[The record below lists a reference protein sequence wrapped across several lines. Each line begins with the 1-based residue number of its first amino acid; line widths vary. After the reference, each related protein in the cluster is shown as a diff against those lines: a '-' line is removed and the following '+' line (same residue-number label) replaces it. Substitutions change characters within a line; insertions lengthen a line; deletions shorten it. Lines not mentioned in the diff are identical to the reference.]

1 VLQVAESVDHKT
13 PPRPAAPVS
22 VDIAA
27 ALGGS
32 RGGRSSPNLSL
43 SRDQILDAA
52 AACLADGGYESLTI
66 RNLAR
71 RLDCAVGSIYR
82 YFADKHE
89 LLTEC
94 GVRLMQPVVDE
105 LESPRPGYSASV
117 DRYFAAA
124 ESDPQLYQLMFWLP
138 RRMGENRLPAVIDRI
153 LSRWTELLGDSI
165 EARRRFAAVHG
176 QLTLGDPAGI
186 ALHIET
192 KPESA
197 KASEPQ
203 PVADIPEDIT
213 LL

>member
-1 VLQVAESVDHKT
+1 VLQVAESDDPKT
-13 PPRPAAPVS
+13 LPRPAAPVS

-94 GVRLMQPVVDE
+94 GVRLMQPVLDE
-105 LESPRPGYSASV
+105 LDTPRPSYGESV
-117 DRYFAAA
+117 ARYVAAA
-124 ESDPQLYQLMFWLP
+124 KSDPQLYQLMFWLP
-138 RRMGENRLPAVIDRI
+138 RRIGDNRLPEVIDRI
-153 LSRWTELLGDSI
+153 LARWAELIGDRA
-165 EARRRFAAVHG
+165 EARRRFAALHG
-176 QLTLGDPAGI
+176 RITLGDPAGI
-186 ALHIET
+186 AVEIEHR
-192 KPESA
+192 PDSI
-197 KASEPQ
+197 PMDQ
-203 PVADIPEDIT
+203 PGPPTDPPEDIT